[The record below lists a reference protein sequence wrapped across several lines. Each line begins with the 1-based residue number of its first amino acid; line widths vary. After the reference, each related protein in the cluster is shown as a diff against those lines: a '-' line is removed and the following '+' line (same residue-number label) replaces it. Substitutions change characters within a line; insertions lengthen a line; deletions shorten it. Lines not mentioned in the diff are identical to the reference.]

1 MADSINTQKRDA
13 QYRGPVDSSEYNI
26 RIEENYRDLLYL
38 YNKSNILDQKLSQA
52 FERVLKD
59 QAYLVNTVDDLT
71 DRVEALENET
81 NTLSIY
87 SFSQLDYVNF
97 VEIGRAHVWTPVTL

>member
-13 QYRGPVDSSEYNI
+13 HYRGPVDSAEYNT

-59 QAYLVNTVDDLT
+59 QAYLVNAVDDLV
-71 DRVEALENET
+71 DRVLVVLENLLVSPRIT
-81 NTLSIY
+81 
-87 SFSQLDYVNF
+87 FRHFMFDY
-97 VEIGRAHVWTPVTL
+97 